1 MIRTAHLS
9 IALLLLGLTS
19 GPAGAEERW
28 IYLGDVDDPA
38 TGARGKLSL
47 NLNTLNRRGNHYEI
61 WERIVF
67 EPAARQ
73 PAATEQ
79 AETREHRTLWA
90 IRCRLGELAKVTEGS
105 DGAFEPRAKVLL
117 YSTPLTHSAGAAV
130 IEIACR
136 EARRVNA
143 ASRPAAPVDA
153 PEDKPAPAQ
162 GLEAP
167 PSLFESDDLHEDDE

>member
-1 MIRTAHLS
+1 MSRAAHLS

-28 IYLGDVDDPA
+28 VYLGDVDDPA

-73 PAATEQ
+73 PAAAEQ

-105 DGAFEPRAKVLL
+105 DGAFEPRAKVLR

-143 ASRPAAPVDA
+143 ANRPPPVDD
-153 PEDKPAPAQ
+153 PDGKPAPAQ

>member
-1 MIRTAHLS
+1 MIRTTHLS
-9 IALLLLGLTS
+9 IALLLLGLIS

-28 IYLGDVDDPA
+28 VYLGDVDDPA

-67 EPAARQ
+67 EPATKQ
-73 PAATEQ
+73 PAAGEQ
-79 AETREHRTLWA
+79 AETRERRTLWA

-105 DGAFEPRAKVLL
+105 DGAFEPRAKLL
-117 YSTPLTHSAGAAV
+117 RYSTPLTRSAGAAV

-143 ASRPAAPVDA
+143 ASRPAPPVDA
-153 PEDKPAPAQ
+153 PDDKPAPAQ

-167 PSLFESDDLHEDDE
+167 PSLFESDDLHENDE